1 LIIMAKRLFLHVG
14 MPKCATTSIQ
24 AYLAEHANDLAA
36 RGLHYDFAPGA
47 RAPEQGN
54 ASHLAN
60 ALITGDP
67 RRGWSL
73 LDHFLRAEG
82 DVILSS
88 EYLFGVSRGS
98 VAEDLVARIR
108 QAGFDVSLIC
118 YVRRQDLWI
127 ESDYK
132 QHVKSGADWRR
143 GIVALLDERVEKQVL
158 NYNAMLMNWSR
169 FVGRDNVIAVPLRPE
184 QGPDY
189 ALRRFLEVLG
199 VADMLPQGAAGPKH
213 HNVSP
218 PTGLIE
224 PARYLK
230 RAMLDRGISMPLV
243 QQEVD
248 RFLDVAPRL
257 VSVPKRRFLLT
268 HIRRQRL
275 LQNCETSN
283 AALARNFLGGVPAFD
298 MVPEYDA
305 PSENPLGA
313 EAAGILA
320 AYHVD
325 GQSSLRRQSRV
336 MLGLSRLKRS
346 VTGSRIRS

>member
-1 LIIMAKRLFLHVG
+1 MAKRLFLHVG

-24 AYLAEHANDLAA
+24 AYLAAHANDLAA
-36 RGLHYDFAPGA
+36 RGLNYTFAPGEQI
-47 RAPEQGN
+47 PEQGN

-60 ALITGDP
+60 ALITGDT
-67 RRGWSL
+67 RRGWKL
-73 LDHFLRAEG
+73 LDYFLRPEG
-82 DVILSS
+82 NVILSS
-88 EYLFGVSRGS
+88 EYLFGVSRGA
-98 VAEDLVARIR
+98 VAEELIARIR
-108 QAGFDVSLIC
+108 QAGFDVCVIC
-118 YVRRQDLWI
+118 YFRRQDLWI

-143 GIVALLDERVEKQVL
+143 GIVALLNERVEKQVL
-158 NYNAMLMNWSR
+158 NYNAMLMNWAR
-169 FVGRDNVIAVPLRPE
+169 FVGHDNVLAVPLRPE

-189 ALRRFLEVLG
+189 AVRRFLEALD
-199 VADMLPQGAAGPKH
+199 VADMLPQGSAGPKH

-230 RAMLDRGISMPLV
+230 RAMLDRGVSLSLV

-248 RFLDVAPRL
+248 RFFDVAPRL
-257 VSVPKRRFLLT
+257 VRVPQRRFLLT

-283 AALARNFLGGVPAFD
+283 AALARNFLGGIPAFD
-298 MVPEYDA
+298 MVPEEDA
-305 PSENPLGA
+305 PSEIPLGA

-325 GQSSLRRQSRV
+325 SQNNLFARV
-336 MLGLSRLKRS
+336 TIERGLGLLKRS
-346 VTGSRIRS
+346 VTALRVRN

>member
-1 LIIMAKRLFLHVG
+1 MAKRLFLHVG

-24 AYLAEHANDLAA
+24 AYLAIQAEALAR
-36 RGLHYDFAPGA
+36 RGFHYTFAPGE
-47 RAPEQGN
+47 RIPEQGN
-54 ASHLAN
+54 ATHLAN
-60 ALITGDP
+60 ALITGDTARAWP
-67 RRGWSL
+67 L
-73 LDHFLRAEG
+73 LDHFLRSEG
-82 DVILSS
+82 NVILSS
-88 EYLFGVSRGS
+88 EYLFGVSRG
-98 VAEDLVARIR
+98 AIAQELVARIR
-108 QAGFDVSLIC
+108 QAGFDVGVIC
-118 YVRRQDLWI
+118 YFRRQDLWI

-158 NYNAMLMNWSR
+158 NYNAMLLNWAR
-169 FVGRDNVIAVPLRPE
+169 IVGHDNVLAVPLRPE
-184 QGPDY
+184 QGPDH
-189 ALRRFLEVLG
+189 AVRRFLEALDL
-199 VADMLPQGAAGPKH
+199 ADMLPDGSASPKH

-230 RAMLDRGISMPLV
+230 RAMLDRGLSMPLV

-248 RFLDVAPRL
+248 RFFEVAPRL
-257 VSVPKRRFLLT
+257 VRVPQRRFLLT

-275 LQNCETSN
+275 LQNCENSN

-298 MVPEYDA
+298 MVPDFDEL
-305 PSENPLGA
+305 SEIPLGA

-325 GQSSLRRQSRV
+325 GQNGLRRRSHLLR
-336 MLGLSRLKRS
+336 GLDLLKRS
-346 VTGSRIRS
+346 VAGRRIKS